1 MEPDILS
8 FIINGLLGLAMYFM
22 KISNDARNDEVKTLK
37 EDLKLVND
45 TYFKKEDFRE
55 FKEELWVRLD
65 KMEVNFEKRQTY
77 HEKN

>member
-37 EDLKLVND
+37 EDLKLVHD